1 MSAFFANC
9 MAIAD
14 LGSGSSERRPL
25 PCGTSEAGAA
35 PLAARLAE
43 HFPDA
48 LIFAVGPLTGTL
60 APAAC
65 LLTARLPGATLPLTG
80 HGGMALRRCGLD
92 ALVVTGR
99 ADAPLGLRVDER
111 GIDVFSLDAEKTVPE
126 LRAEM
131 LRQSAARDSD
141 PALLLAGP
149 AAFAHS
155 PAACVCLETGLV
167 SHSAPLAA
175 ALAARNLAGISLDGA
190 LPFASPVPPENPA
203 AQKIRTERMTRST
216 LLAVCKAARNGYSGA
231 TPPAP
236 GRPLACF
243 GCPCPCGFWL
253 PLPSRN
259 EKTHVACASP
269 AGLAA
274 LLEAGADQNRIAA
287 IFALCDRF
295 ALDPARM
302 TVLARGAALPESL
315 EDCLALAAESN
326 AKNQGAGEA
335 ENPFAPASL
344 REELGLAL
352 GVCPF
357 FLKRQPQ
364 LEEADLLA
372 CLAADNAPKDS
383 QPSTA
388 ALPDSHPA

>member
-1 MSAFFANC
+1 MSVFFADC
-9 MAIAD
+9 LAIAD
-14 LGSGSSERRPL
+14 LGTGTSERRSL
-25 PCGTSEAGAA
+25 PCGTSEAEAV

-65 LLTARLPGATLPLTG
+65 LLTVRLPGATLPLTG

-99 ADAPLGLRVDER
+99 ASAPQGLRVDER
-111 GIDVFSLDAEKTVPE
+111 GLAFFPLDAEKTVPE
-126 LRAEM
+126 MRAAM

-149 AAFAHS
+149 AAFAQS

-167 SHSAPLAA
+167 SHSTPLAA

-190 LPFASPVPPENPA
+190 LPFASPVPPLNPA
-203 AQKIRTERMTRST
+203 AQKVRAEGMTRSS
-216 LLAVCKAARNGYSGA
+216 LLAICKAARKGYSGA

-253 PLPSRN
+253 PLPSRK
-259 EKTHVACASP
+259 EKTHVACTSP

-274 LLEAGADQNRIAA
+274 LLEAGADQDRIAA
-287 IFALCDRF
+287 LFALCDRF
-295 ALDPARM
+295 GLDPARM
-302 TVLARGAALPESL
+302 VGLARSEALPESL
-315 EDCLALAAESN
+315 QDCLALTAKSN
-326 AKNQGAGEA
+326 ANNQGAGEA
-335 ENPFAPASL
+335 KHVFTPASP

-357 FLKRQPQ
+357 FLKRQPR

-372 CLAADNAPKDS
+372 CLAAGGAPQNS
-383 QPSTA
+383 QTSTE
-388 ALPDSHPA
+388 ALPDSYPA